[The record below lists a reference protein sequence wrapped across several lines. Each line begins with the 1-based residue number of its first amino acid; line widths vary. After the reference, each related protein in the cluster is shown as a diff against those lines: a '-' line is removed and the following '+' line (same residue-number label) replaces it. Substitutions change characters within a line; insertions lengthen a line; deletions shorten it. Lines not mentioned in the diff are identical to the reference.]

1 MRDLANFQFN
11 LDFAVRKPHSNR
23 KKVKTEMNERMKYMG
38 PLQSEQLQQSFV
50 EQVQRA
56 NESELLMANLMLWF
70 LLNTLDTNEKKN
82 GKREKEGGER
92 LKRDHSVEHRF
103 YVGSIQKKRDD
114 EQGKHTR
121 TALDYA
127 FN

>member
-1 MRDLANFQFN
+1 MTLQIFSSISILPFANHIQIE
-11 LDFAVRKPHSNR
+11 
-23 KKVKTEMNERMKYMG
+23 KKWKQKWTNEWKTLG